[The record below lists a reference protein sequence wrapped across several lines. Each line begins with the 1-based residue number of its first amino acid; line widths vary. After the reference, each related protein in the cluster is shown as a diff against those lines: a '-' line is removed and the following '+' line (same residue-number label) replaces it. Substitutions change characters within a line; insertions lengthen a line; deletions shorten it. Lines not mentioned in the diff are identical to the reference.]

1 VRIDVVTLFPEMF
14 APLSHSIL
22 GRAIEQGR
30 LVVSYV
36 NPRDFTSDRHRTVD
50 DYPYGGG
57 PGMVMKAE
65 PIFLAVESVLG
76 SDDAGRPADVAEPE
90 RAVVLLSPAGR
101 VFSQHVAAELA
112 EKAHLVLICG
122 HYEGVDERVVE
133 HLVDDEISI
142 GDYVLTGGEL
152 AAMVVIDAVAR
163 LLPGVLGHEE
173 SASDESHSQGLLEY
187 PQYTRPP
194 EFRGWPV
201 PERLLS
207 GHHAEIAKWRRR
219 QALERTA
226 ARRPDLLTTELLA
239 ELADD
244 GSKKR
249 KRARRARPADA
260 PEVGADVRG
269 GESGHAD
276 TEGRQSRAM
285 DGEGRQPGPVDS
297 EGCQQGAVES
307 EGRQPGTVD

>member
-1 VRIDVVTLFPEMF
+1 
-14 APLSHSIL
+14 
-22 GRAIEQGR
+22 
-30 LVVSYV
+30 
-36 NPRDFTSDRHRTVD
+36 
-50 DYPYGGG
+50 
-57 PGMVMKAE
+57 
-65 PIFLAVESVLG
+65 
-76 SDDAGRPADVAEPE
+76 
-90 RAVVLLSPAGR
+90 VVLMSPTGR
-101 VFSQHVAAELA
+101 VFSQRVAAELA
-112 EKAHLVLICG
+112 VMDHLVLICG

-194 EFRGWPV
+194 VFRGWPV
-201 PERLLS
+201 PDRLLS

-219 QALERTA
+219 QSLERTL
-226 ARRPDLLTTELLA
+226 ARRPDLMTPELLA

-249 KRARRARPADA
+249 KRPRRARPAEETLSSEA
-260 PEVGADVRG
+260 VVGAGDG
-269 GESGHAD
+269 GAGGGQPAAQVDQAD
-276 TEGRQSRAM
+276 QADQADRQRVEG
-285 DGEGRQPGPVDS
+285 
-297 EGCQQGAVES
+297 
-307 EGRQPGTVD
+307 